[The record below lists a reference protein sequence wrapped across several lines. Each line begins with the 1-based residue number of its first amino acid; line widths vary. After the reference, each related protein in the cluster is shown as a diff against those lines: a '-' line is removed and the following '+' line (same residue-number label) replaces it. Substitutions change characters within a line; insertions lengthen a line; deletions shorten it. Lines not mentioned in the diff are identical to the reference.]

1 MTVHTEQTRP
11 TMDWAG
17 WGMSAPPEPPADD
30 DEPGTVHEVSAR
42 WWQVALAAAFVV
54 AVLAA
59 VVFLAARAGLGAAA
73 QGRAPLE
80 RFSFTDQF
88 GRQCTLARAGDAL
101 GLDCDHKPVES
112 RLGSL
117 LEGTQP

>member
-30 DEPGTVHEVSAR
+30 DEPETVHEVSAR
-42 WWQVALAAAFVV
+42 WWQVALAAAFVL

-59 VVFLAARAGLGAAA
+59 VVFLAARAGLGGSTPDPA
-73 QGRAPLE
+73 QVQRAT
-80 RFSFTDQF
+80 FVDSF
-88 GRQCTLARAGDAL
+88 GRQCTQVTAGNAVA
-101 GLDCDHKPVES
+101 LDCDYKPVES

-117 LEGTQP
+117 LDGSQP